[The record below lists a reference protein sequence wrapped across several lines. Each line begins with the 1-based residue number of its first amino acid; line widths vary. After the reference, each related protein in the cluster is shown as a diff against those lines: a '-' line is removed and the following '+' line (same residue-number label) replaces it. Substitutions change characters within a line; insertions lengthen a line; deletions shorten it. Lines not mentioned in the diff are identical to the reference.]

1 MIRKV
6 AIYARVSTEHEAQ
19 LSALENQIEYYDML
33 LENHKDWSL
42 YKRYVDEGLSATS
55 IKKRTNFIEMIKE
68 AKEGYFDLIITRE
81 VSRFARNIVDTIR
94 ITREL
99 KEYGVEVFF
108 IEDNIW
114 TLKDEDGELRLSIL
128 ASLAQNESKKISQR
142 VKAGQL
148 ISFKNGV
155 FYGNGNILGYDKKGK
170 NIIINKEQ
178 SKTVKII
185 FSLYLEGYGSKKIKE
200 YLEKNNFKTAMG
212 LDRWS
217 EATIIRI
224 LSNPFYCGII
234 VYRKSFV
241 TDYLE
246 QKHVINHGEVE
257 KIIVKGKHNPLV
269 SEEDFYKV
277 QKMIR
282 SNSVI
287 KSENYIRNGKPV
299 YYWSKKL
306 ICSCGSRFNR
316 MVKKEKKTGNKRY
329 FYVCY
334 SQKNYGYY
342 NYRIKH
348 NLSVENVCKIKPIP
362 EWKLNLIAIEMIKL
376 INKKKEKIE
385 ELYIKFIKDLKND
398 KNYKKSLLLKV
409 TTINKLLV
417 DENNRLDNL
426 TIEYL
431 DNKVLLKDY
440 NKKRIEYQNRI
451 KELESM
457 KNNLKLEITNKHN
470 IDKNKIYRTKKY
482 FESCIEELNE
492 NNIEE
497 FVLRNI
503 DKIRVNNNIF
513 ECYLSY
519 FSDLKEDFYFN
530 NNDKIHYLSS
540 KTIKPCNIRKYKEI
554 INYKKIF
561 IKDDIKI
568 ILYL

>member
-33 LENHKDWSL
+33 LENHNDWRL
-42 YKRYVDEGLSATS
+42 YKRYIDEGLSATS

-155 FYGNGNILGYDKKGK
+155 FYGTGNILGYDKKDK
-170 NIIINKEQ
+170 NMVVNREQ
-178 SKTVKII
+178 SKTVKLIY
-185 FSLYLEGYGSKKIKE
+185 SLYLKGYGSKKIKE
-200 YLEKNNFKTAMG
+200 YLESNNYKTATG
-212 LDRWS
+212 LNRWS
-217 EATIIRI
+217 EPTIIRI

-257 KIIVKGKHNPLV
+257 KIIVKGIHKPLV

-277 QKMIR
+277 QKIIR
-282 SNSVI
+282 TNSVV
-287 KSENYIRNGKPV
+287 KSETGKGYGKPI

-316 MVKKEKKTGNKRY
+316 MMKKDKKTGTKRY

-342 NYRIKH
+342 EYRLKH
-348 NLSVENVCKIKPIP
+348 NLSIENVCRIKPIP
-362 EWKLNLIAIEMIKL
+362 EWKLNLIAIELIKL
-376 INKKKEKIE
+376 INKKKYKIE
-385 ELYIKFIKDLKND
+385 ELYNRFIKDLKNN
-398 KNYKKSLLLKV
+398 KNYKKSIILKIN
-409 TTINKLLV
+409 TINKLLIE
-417 DENNRLDNL
+417 ENNKLDNL

-431 DNKVLLKDY
+431 DNKILLKEF
-440 NKKRIEYQNRI
+440 NKKILEHQNKI
-451 KELESM
+451 KELE
-457 KNNLKLEITNKHN
+457 KIKTKLKIDMSHKHN
-470 IDKNKIYRTKKY
+470 IDKNKIYRTKKK
-482 FESCIEELNE
+482 FESCIAELNT

-497 FVLRNI
+497 FVLQNI
-503 DKIRVNNNIF
+503 DRVLVNNNKF

-519 FSDLKEDFYFN
+519 FSDLKEDYYFN
-530 NNDKIHYLSS
+530 NNDKVYYLSA
-540 KTIKPCNIRKYKEI
+540 KTIKPCNIKKYRTI
-554 INYKKIF
+554 INYRKIR
-561 IKDDIKI
+561 IKEDIKI
-568 ILYL
+568 ELYL